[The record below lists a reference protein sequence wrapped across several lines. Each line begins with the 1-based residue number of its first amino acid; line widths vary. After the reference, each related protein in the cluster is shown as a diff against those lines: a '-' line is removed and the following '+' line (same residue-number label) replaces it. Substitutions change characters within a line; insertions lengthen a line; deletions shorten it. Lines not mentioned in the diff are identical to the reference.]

1 MKLNCSQSELNAALQ
16 LVSRAVSN
24 RPTHPVLAN
33 VLLAAD
39 EVTGKLRLTGFDLS
53 LGYNLTLYDPNG
65 WEANGGPLAGKQEL
79 GLSRPFFR
87 ISLLFGG

>member
-1 MKLNCSQSELNAALQ
+1 MKLNFSQAELNTALQ

-39 EVTGKLRLTGFDLS
+39 
-53 LGYNLTLYDPNG
+53 Y
-65 WEANGGPLAGKQEL
+65 
-79 GLSRPFFR
+79 LSRVATEMMDPATTGR
-87 ISLLFGG
+87 